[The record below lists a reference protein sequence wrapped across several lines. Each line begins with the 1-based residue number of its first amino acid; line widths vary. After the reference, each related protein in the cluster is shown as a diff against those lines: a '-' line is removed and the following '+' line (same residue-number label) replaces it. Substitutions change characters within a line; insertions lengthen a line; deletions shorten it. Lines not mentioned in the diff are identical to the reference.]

1 MKKKIQKVPFL
12 FFYAIL
18 QNKKNSEPQHLRT
31 SATQK
36 EKTAFFKK
44 EKDGDLQLIYNP
56 ETTKYNRY

>member
-1 MKKKIQKVPFL
+1 MLQFWMKKKIQTYFTRD
-12 FFYAIL
+12 
-18 QNKKNSEPQHLRT
+18 KKNSEPQHLRT

>member
-1 MKKKIQKVPFL
+1 MKKKIQTYFTRDK
-12 FFYAIL
+12 I
-18 QNKKNSEPQHLRT
+18 NSEPQYLRT

-44 EKDGDLQLIYNP
+44 EKDGHLQLIYNP

>member
-1 MKKKIQKVPFL
+1 MKKKIQTYFTRD
-12 FFYAIL
+12 
-18 QNKKNSEPQHLRT
+18 KKNSEPQHLRT